1 MQNKLP
7 LPDNHLLS
15 EYRNFLSQNKIAA
28 KLHFFYLRWLRLYL
42 NFCQTKSF
50 HTANHHNIP
59 LFLKAI
65 AKEAHSPFLQ
75 QQAEQ
80 AIKLY
85 FEMSRTA
92 NLGKRSP
99 SLAAEQE
106 KRNSNDALIRVEAV
120 CAKLVAKKSE
130 QSVIT
135 TDTAATLPIIVKTP
149 NTTDIQLK
157 AWQKL
162 YDALETEIKLRH
174 YSAKTLKSYNGW
186 LRRFQEYVQH
196 QRPET
201 LDSQDVRAFLSAL
214 ATQHKVAASTQNQAF
229 NALLFVFDHLLK
241 KPLRLSGVVRAKRK
255 PYIPVVLSRR
265 EIDLILA
272 ELDAPYK
279 LLVQLLYGCGLRLS
293 EGLNLRI
300 QDLNFDLGILTVHRG
315 KGQKDRT
322 LPLPKALYSALEKQ
336 VDLVRILLKKD
347 LQNADYNGVF
357 LPNLLEQKYKNA
369 SKSLAWQW
377 LFPAIKLTPIPET
390 GENRRFHLHDTHVQ
404 RAIHTALQNAMLTKR
419 ASAHS
424 FRHSFAS
431 HLLQANV
438 DICTIQELLGHSDI
452 RTTMIYIQTV
462 PSQTLKTA
470 VSPLDLP
477 V

>member
-1 MQNKLP
+1 MQNTLP
-7 LPDNHLLS
+7 VPDNHLLND
-15 EYRNFLSQNKIAA
+15 YRNFLSQNKIAA

-50 HTANHHNIP
+50 HSANHYNLP

-80 AIKLY
+80 AINLY
-85 FEMSRTA
+85 LEMYSSV
-92 NLGKRSP
+92 NLVIREIALRKDS
-99 SLAAEQE
+99 E
-106 KRNSNDALIRVEAV
+106 KADCQSALTRVEAV
-120 CAKLVAKKSE
+120 CAKL
-130 QSVIT
+130 
-135 TDTAATLPIIVKTP
+135 TASKAERAADPPATMAPAMAKTP
-149 NTTDIQLK
+149 NTTDLNLK
-157 AWQKL
+157 SWQKL
-162 YDALETEIKLRH
+162 YKALETEIKLRH

-186 LRRFQEYVQH
+186 LRRFQEFVQH

-322 LPLPKALYSALEKQ
+322 LPLPKTLYPVLEKQ

-347 LQNADYNGVF
+347 LQNPDYNGVF

-462 PSQTLKTA
+462 PSQTLKQA

>member
-7 LPDNHLLS
+7 VPDNHLLND
-15 EYRNFLSQNKIAA
+15 YRNFLSQNKIAA

-50 HTANHHNIP
+50 HCANYHNLP

-85 FEMSRTA
+85 LEMYSSVNLVIRETA
-92 NLGKRSP
+92 LRKDS
-99 SLAAEQE
+99 E
-106 KRNSNDALIRVEAV
+106 KADRQSALSRVEAV
-120 CAKLVAKKSE
+120 CAKLTAQKPERAADPSA
-130 QSVIT
+130 T
-135 TDTAATLPIIVKTP
+135 TAPAIVKTP
-149 NTTDIQLK
+149 NTTDLNLK
-157 AWQKL
+157 SWQKL
-162 YDALETEIKLRH
+162 YKALDTEIKLRH
-174 YSAKTLKSYNGW
+174 YSAKTLKSYKSW
-186 LRRFQEYVQH
+186 LRRFQEFVQH

-201 LDSQDVRAFLSAL
+201 LDNQDVKAFLSAL

-293 EGLNLRI
+293 EGLNLRV

-322 LPLPKALYSALEKQ
+322 LPLPKTLYSELEKQ
-336 VDLVRILLKKD
+336 VDLVRNRLRKD
-347 LQNADYNGVF
+347 LQNTDYHGVF

-462 PSQTLKTA
+462 PSQTLKQA